1 MPESNPTPDAHMK
14 SGPARQRGWPLLAGL
29 ALVLLAGLAAARF
42 LPLGEWNQALAD
54 WGQTVG
60 WTGALLAGLLFVPV
74 CVFMLPATA
83 LTYAIAFAF
92 GWGPA
97 VLGVEVG
104 ALLGAI
110 AVFALGRTM
119 ARNWVREQTTKRP
132 LLAALNN
139 VITERSFGL
148 LVLIRLSPLFPY
160 ALVGYALGAT
170 RAHFGR
176 HLVATGLAIL
186 PQVTLTCWI
195 GSRVAAFSR
204 EVGTERAKEPL
215 EYVLM
220 GLGAVAALV
229 ALAVISKRTR
239 AALQAQL
246 QGAQPNS

>member
-1 MPESNPTPDAHMK
+1 MKPEASSTDPAHLNSNQH
-14 SGPARQRGWPLLAGL
+14 GRRGLQLLAGL
-29 ALVLLAGLAAARF
+29 LLLLLGGLLAARL
-42 LPLGEWNQALAD
+42 LPLGEWNEALAD

-74 CVFMLPATA
+74 CVLMLPATA

-104 ALLGAI
+104 ALLGAV
-110 AVFALGRTM
+110 AVFLLGRTL
-119 ARNWVREQTTKRP
+119 ARNWVREQSTRRP
-132 LLAALNN
+132 MLGALNN

-148 LVLIRLSPLFPY
+148 LVLIRMSPLFPY

-176 HLVATGLAIL
+176 HLVATGLAIF

-195 GSRVAAFSR
+195 GSRVAEFSR
-204 EVGTERAKEPL
+204 EVGTDRAKEPL

-229 ALAVISKRTR
+229 ALAVISRRTR
-239 AALQAQL
+239 AALQTQL
-246 QGAQPNS
+246 RDPNA